1 MKAVLL
7 AANFGPVH
15 VGSHVAKGAD
25 ALGIELVKVNSLEA
39 YKAPWWLRKWFWRVR
54 GKTPPKLSRFYS

>member
-25 ALGIELVKVNSLEA
+25 ALGIELVKVNPLEA
-39 YKAPWWLRKWFWRVR
+39 
-54 GKTPPKLSRFYS
+54 

>member
-7 AANFGPVH
+7 AANFGTVH

-25 ALGIELVKVNSLEA
+25 ALGIPLVKVHASEA
-39 YKAPWWLRKWFWRVR
+39 
-54 GKTPPKLSRFYS
+54 